1 MELTMDFPE
10 EKEVPFDESDAL
22 PGLQTSK
29 GTRQLTSFASAVPN
43 QLLVASL
50 LELLSSVFGKNPH
63 HSRCLF
69 KLLSETLAEMN
80 MISPFALSDQFSTL
94 RLQQNQAFA
103 AFLQAASRNVYQ
115 EELGRG
121 SGDSHVYRNGMNEDI
136 FLAQMSRY
144 LVEFED
150 VARLGKGS
158 YGKVYKCRNKLDRQL
173 YAVKKICI
181 RRATKIGFMK
191 VLQEVKVLARL
202 QHPNIVGYY
211 TAWLE
216 RVHPATPGGPQ
227 SCSNLSPLEQ
237 PSDRSNRSPNSM
249 QNMDR
254 NSSCIV
260 FANSS
265 SVAGA
270 DADPPSSPHLQVLST
285 AQSDIKNG
293 STLSSKSLL
302 GNVGNERKKSETL
315 IETEGCSI
323 ETERNKARVL
333 PNGNSTSNLASHSDK
348 NQGTFNKSNW
358 DTDHSSD
365 DSYLELYPQKELCLP
380 KQPEMQFHL
389 MLHIQ
394 MQLCELSLSDWISH
408 RNTRSRDGT
417 TASGTYGLIDTEQ
430 TLEIFRQLLE
440 GVSYIHKMGVLHRDL
455 KPRNIFL
462 NGPDCQVRI
471 GDFGLACTDD
481 INEET
486 TSSWSPPTNTDH
498 QEKVHTTGVGTCLY
512 ASPEQLQGCQYD
524 FKSDMYSLGIILLEL
539 FQSFGTEMERVKTL
553 TAVRKGAIPDSF
565 KQQWPV
571 QTKYVELLTS
581 DISLHRPSAA
591 QVLES
596 ELFHST
602 EEVINSLQKKIV
614 EQDGEIEKLK
624 ERIQVLLRER
634 KERDTIIQ
642 SLQGHQ
648 NFP

>member
-380 KQPEMQFHL
+380 KQPELVSETTDVAVVKQVIISGMYCNEGKPNTSFSG
-389 MLHIQ
+389 IE
-394 MQLCELSLSDWISH
+394 ELFDRKAETIVLSNYPRVFFNPYLDLGDHFIPQICTSDDM
-408 RNTRSRDGT
+408 SGT
-417 TASGTYGLIDTEQ
+417 STYGLIDTEQ

-455 KPRNIFL
+455 KL
-462 NGPDCQVRI
+462 DDDCFR
-471 GDFGLACTDD
+471 G
-481 INEET
+481 
-486 TSSWSPPTNTDH
+486 TSAIPGKVPFFYT
-498 QEKVHTTGVGTCLY
+498 VHTTGVGTCLY

-602 EEVINSLQKKIV
+602 EESGVIF
-614 EQDGEIEKLK
+614 LK
-624 ERIQVLLRER
+624 
-634 KERDTIIQ
+634 
-642 SLQGHQ
+642 
-648 NFP
+648 

>member
-1 MELTMDFPE
+1 MDFPE

-121 SGDSHVYRNGMNEDI
+121 SGDSHSVWMNEDI

-323 ETERNKARVL
+323 ETQSTDLQHAIVISPPALLDLGKSLGCKHLDNVHSADDIKYLKSTRLFFPLLVERQKQLFSQTIQEFSSRKNKQL
-333 PNGNSTSNLASHSDK
+333 ECPPSDV
-348 NQGTFNKSNW
+348 
-358 DTDHSSD
+358 
-365 DSYLELYPQKELCLP
+365 
-380 KQPEMQFHL
+380 
-389 MLHIQ
+389 
-394 MQLCELSLSDWISH
+394 
-408 RNTRSRDGT
+408 
-417 TASGTYGLIDTEQ
+417 GTYGLIDTEQ

-455 KPRNIFL
+455 KPLNIFL
-462 NGPDCQVRI
+462 GSSSVLLKIRLFFMICISGSWEMSHIWWN
-471 GDFGLACTDD
+471 
-481 INEET
+481 
-486 TSSWSPPTNTDH
+486 TSVFVSL
-498 QEKVHTTGVGTCLY
+498 VHTTGVGTCLY

-602 EEVINSLQKKIV
+602 EEV
-614 EQDGEIEKLK
+614 
-624 ERIQVLLRER
+624 
-634 KERDTIIQ
+634 
-642 SLQGHQ
+642 
-648 NFP
+648 